1 MNDRERWIVY
11 PLLFL
16 ALAVSLRD
24 KLTQTVRAERVEC
37 RALILND
44 ERGRPLLMLAP
55 AALAESRLED
65 PPQGLLLLDGEG
77 RELTRLGAERLAP
90 RE

>member
-1 MNDRERWIVY
+1 MSDRERWIVY

-44 ERGRPLLMLAP
+44 ARQRPRLMLAP
-55 AALAESRLED
+55 AAAAESPSEN
-65 PPQGLLLLDGEG
+65 PPEGLLLLDAQG
-77 RELTRLGAERLAP
+77 RELARLGP
-90 RE
+90 GG